1 MLILDPNTESKA
13 EKKLVLGDYMTV
25 HVAENH
31 EIKTS
36 AGVASITSLQAKHE
50 AFFQRIQK
58 QRGELNN
65 VQLRGAA

>member
-25 HVAENH
+25 HVVENQKPVG
-31 EIKTS
+31 IAAVT
-36 AGVASITSLQAKHE
+36 GIQTKHE

-58 QRGELNN
+58 ERGDLSN